1 MRPARTVEEGFQIF
15 LEWLSPAEKKLP
27 TLGDEVR
34 ASLSQHFRVHAFHP
48 VGSCLNGTDVQG
60 YSIPD
65 YLVSLDYD
73 LEGLQDS
80 RVLPARMADVLKPSF
95 PGASASEKAVTLVTG
110 ETGACKL
117 IPARLAGQT
126 DAGHLVYEV
135 PDGSGG
141 WMRVCPQ
148 GHLAR
153 IEETDRRL
161 EGRCRSLARLV
172 KAWKY
177 LRAVPV
183 STFYLESRCLLYAA
197 GEKRI
202 VYPLDLQRIFS
213 LFWND
218 QLADVPAVDSTG
230 GPISAHLAR
239 TDRKAVFSGLRT
251 ALYYATC
258 AMEQVEQGNLSE
270 AFRYWGRIFGGHF
283 PAYGG

>member
-1 MRPARTVEEGFQIF
+1 MRPARTVDEGFQIF

-48 VGSCLNGTDVQG
+48 VGSYVNGTDVQG
-60 YSIPD
+60 YSTPD
-65 YLVSLDYD
+65 YLVSVDYD
-73 LEGLQDS
+73 REGLKDS
-80 RVLPARMADVLKPSF
+80 RALPAEMADVLRPSF
-95 PGASASEKAVTLVTG
+95 PDVSASERAVTLVTG
-110 ETGACKL
+110 EGEAFKL
-117 IPARLAGQT
+117 VPARLAGQT

-153 IEETDRRL
+153 IEEIDRRL
-161 EGRCRSLARLV
+161 EGGFRSLARLV
-172 KAWKY
+172 RAWKY

-183 STFYLESRCLLYAA
+183 SAFYLESRCILYAA
-197 GEKRI
+197 GEKKI

-218 QLADVPAVDSTG
+218 QLADVPALDGTG
-230 GPISAHLAR
+230 GQISAHLAR
-239 TDRKAVFSGLRT
+239 ADRKAVFSGLRT
-251 ALYYATC
+251 AVYYATC
-258 AMEQVEQGNLSE
+258 AMEQMEQGNLSE
-270 AFRYWGRIFGGHF
+270 AFRYWGRIFGGRF